1 MKSYLIKVDESSI
14 DLNIMNVKVFISFDL
29 QKKLMR
35 FLPNN
40 LLQFSHSAR
49 HERYVL
55 KWRPLWAL
63 FANQL
68 SNLRKCVPCWHLSR
82 NLSWSR
88 LLTILFS
95 GSQLSCLPHVCSLA
109 AIGGLLLLL
118 WDQFSVDAFKSVL
131 KVQKFLLEGKNIRTT
146 FNCFRILK
154 FPALFSVLIR
164 WKKGREIS
172 KPGKYLF
179 PSLKVC
185 EMLLWQFQAWL
196 YKLFG
201 KFAVKERKI

>member
-1 MKSYLIKVDESSI
+1 MLRSSTAIDNYFLEKNSFNEKLFNKSRWKQHWSQHNECESI
-14 DLNIMNVKVFISFDL
+14 HIIWFA
-29 QKKLMR
+29 KKLMR

-118 WDQFSVDAFKSVL
+118 LNGWTLGPIQRRRIQKCSKST
-131 KVQKFLLEGKNIRTT
+131 KVPTRGEKILEQLSIVSGFWN
-146 FNCFRILK
+146 
-154 FPALFSVLIR
+154 FPLFS
-164 WKKGREIS
+164 
-172 KPGKYLF
+172 P
-179 PSLKVC
+179 C
-185 EMLLWQFQAWL
+185 
-196 YKLFG
+196 
-201 KFAVKERKI
+201 

>member
-68 SNLRKCVPCWHLSR
+68 SNLRECVPCWHLSR

-118 WDQFSVDAFKSVL
+118 LNGWTLGPIQRRRIQKCSKST
-131 KVQKFLLEGKNIRTT
+131 KVPTRGK
-146 FNCFRILK
+146 
-154 FPALFSVLIR
+154 
-164 WKKGREIS
+164 
-172 KPGKYLF
+172 KY
-179 PSLKVC
+179 
-185 EMLLWQFQAWL
+185 
-196 YKLFG
+196 
-201 KFAVKERKI
+201 